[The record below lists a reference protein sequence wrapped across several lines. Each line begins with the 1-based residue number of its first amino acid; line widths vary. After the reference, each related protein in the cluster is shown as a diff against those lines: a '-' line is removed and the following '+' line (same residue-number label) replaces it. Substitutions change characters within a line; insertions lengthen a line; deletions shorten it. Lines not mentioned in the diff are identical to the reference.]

1 MNCPLVPRSRCLKCD
16 CQKLTQLALCPLK
29 ARAYGLA
36 GKHTSQMLVR
46 CLKLGF
52 GLVMGESFGHA
63 FQKEFYFLKCLN
75 TGIWEMEAGGSVQG
89 QPGLNETLS
98 Q

>member
-1 MNCPLVPRSRCLKCD
+1 
-16 CQKLTQLALCPLK
+16 
-29 ARAYGLA
+29 
-36 GKHTSQMLVR
+36 MLVR

-75 TGIWEMEAGGSVQG
+75 TSIWEMEAGGSVQG